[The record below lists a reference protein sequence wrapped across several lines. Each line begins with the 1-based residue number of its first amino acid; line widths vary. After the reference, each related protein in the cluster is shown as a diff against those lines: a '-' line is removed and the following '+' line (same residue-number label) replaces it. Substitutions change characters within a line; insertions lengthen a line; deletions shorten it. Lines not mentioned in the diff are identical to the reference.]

1 MILTN
6 SRERVRFFRFAVV
19 GVIGALI
26 DFSIFNLL
34 TTALNFPVIIAQAVS
49 FSTAVTSNFLWNR
62 FWTYP
67 DSRSKSIP
75 HQVIQ
80 FFVVN
85 IIGLLIRTPLIA
97 FLGPIIVKLI
107 SHISLQYHLSPDTL
121 GHNIA
126 LAIAIGVVM
135 LWNFFINRFWT
146 YSDVQST

>member
-97 FLGPIIVKLI
+97 FLGPIIV
-107 SHISLQYHLSPDTL
+107 QYHLSPDTL